1 LRTLLVGTWL
11 AVALTGCVSTPHY
24 RTTKAVNT
32 ALTGAC
38 LAAQL
43 SPCTIESSEA
53 DKAKAAE
60 ARAAALR
67 SNAQRSSTAA
77 DLDAARRSSCLTDT
91 GPRLPVSQSECANYG
106 KTYSGDQL
114 TVTGRENA
122 SPAPATLDPAAG
134 HDTLEDAARPN

>member
-1 LRTLLVGTWL
+1 MRCARWAAGYNRHVQRIRPPVPPERTPTLRTLLVGIWL
-11 AVALTGCVSTPHY
+11 AVALTGCVSTPHH
-24 RTTKAVNT
+24 RTTTAVNT

-77 DLDAARRSSCLTDT
+77 DLDAARRASCLTDT

-106 KTYSGDQL
+106 KTYSSDKL
-114 TVTGRENA
+114 R
-122 SPAPATLDPAAG
+122 
-134 HDTLEDAARPN
+134 